1 MGVEIER
8 KFLLKNTDWQD
19 VAGAGQVIKQGYLSL
34 VKERT
39 VRVRVKDAKG
49 FLTIK
54 GKTVNTTRV
63 EFEYEI
69 PLAEAEALLN
79 LCEGAIIDKTRYNIV
94 AKNLV
99 WEVDVFEGDNKGL
112 VVAEVELESEAQEI
126 NLPDWI
132 GEEVSA
138 DSRYY
143 NANLVTNPFKTW

>member
-112 VVAEVELESEAQEI
+112 VIAEVELESEAQEI